1 MNPNERCAN
10 VTALDRKGR
19 RPIKVGR
26 TDPASH
32 AAKPLERGPPKGVV
46 PPTPSPNPEGTAP
59 MSSTDTDRPGAGR
72 RGSGSADA
80 DAIADQIDAI
90 RTDLQ
95 NLTSTVGRIANKQL
109 NRAQDKAIATASEAE
124 EAIRRNPLQAVAIA
138 IGVGFLFG
146 VLTRR

>member
-1 MNPNERCAN
+1 
-10 VTALDRKGR
+10 
-19 RPIKVGR
+19 
-26 TDPASH
+26 
-32 AAKPLERGPPKGVV
+32 
-46 PPTPSPNPEGTAP
+46 
-59 MSSTDTDRPGAGR
+59 MSATDTDRPGAGR
-72 RGSGSADA
+72 RGSDSPDA

>member
-1 MNPNERCAN
+1 
-10 VTALDRKGR
+10 
-19 RPIKVGR
+19 
-26 TDPASH
+26 
-32 AAKPLERGPPKGVV
+32 
-46 PPTPSPNPEGTAP
+46 

-72 RGSGSADA
+72 RGSGNPDA
-80 DAIADQIDAI
+80 DEIADQIDAI

-124 EAIRRNPLQAVAIA
+124 EVIRRNPLQAVAIA

>member
-1 MNPNERCAN
+1 
-10 VTALDRKGR
+10 
-19 RPIKVGR
+19 
-26 TDPASH
+26 
-32 AAKPLERGPPKGVV
+32 
-46 PPTPSPNPEGTAP
+46 

-72 RGSGSADA
+72 RGSANPDA
-80 DAIADQIDAI
+80 HEIADQIDAI

-138 IGVGFLFG
+138 VGVGFLFG